1 MKYIFLVLSFLYKKF
16 PVSKPKITDLMHRLE
31 QPLFIIG
38 KMRDAGN
45 VIHYGDQILIAW
57 N

>member
-16 PVSKPKITDLMHRLE
+16 PISKPKITDLMHRLE

-45 VIHYGDQILIAW
+45 VIHYGDQILIA
-57 N
+57 